1 VISEDIHHISAPE
14 KKYQIDGSKAKP
26 GDITVQQYHRGFASS
41 AFDVTH
47 CSKNIKKLRWRRQV
61 AEEAHDKKLQKS
73 LEVCQKE
80 GIHFVPLAWES
91 TGGATETVH
100 ETVRK
105 WTYLIRRNLYAQIS
119 CCLQRHLAQAVIGR
133 RVELACDRAL

>member
-1 VISEDIHHISAPE
+1 M
-14 KKYQIDGSKAKP
+14 
-26 GDITVQQYHRGFASS
+26 
-41 AFDVTH
+41 
-47 CSKNIKKLRWRRQV
+47 V

-105 WTYLIRRNLYAQIS
+105 WRS
-119 CCLQRHLAQAVIGR
+119 
-133 RVELACDRAL
+133 